1 MTNKYSAVI
10 VSGIVVILVLVWYYV
25 QHPLAPK
32 LLMGGEEFIVELA
45 ISSEEK
51 QKGLGGR
58 QGIAAQQ
65 GMLFVYDHPEQY
77 AFWMKGMQF
86 PLDIIWINGTEIVDI
101 AQDVP
106 VAAHGVLPTYVP
118 QKPADKVLEVNA
130 GTTKRLGV
138 RAGDSIQI
146 LKR

>member
-1 MTNKYSAVI
+1 MKNRYSAAI

-32 LLMGGEEFIVELA
+32 LLMGGEQFTVELA
-45 ISSEEK
+45 ISPEEK
-51 QKGLGGR
+51 QKGLGER

-101 AQDVP
+101 AQNVP
-106 VAAHGVLPTYVP
+106 VATGGALPTYAP

-130 GTTKRLGV
+130 GTTQRLGV
-138 RAGDSIQI
+138 HVGDSIQI